1 MDQQSNQRQHGDRRR
16 LNYSDWS
23 RSSQNKHHELDD
35 ERGAGLVEFAL
46 ISSML
51 VMLVLGTVTLG
62 MSFHRSLTLNSS
74 AHEAVRYGSTL
85 PVEGNLNAWLNAVAN
100 VAIES
105 AAGELGENA
114 PGQHVCVAYVYPAG
128 VGDHDRTAS
137 IIETEGT
144 RVITAGTPCFDDS
157 RPGTERR
164 IQVQVGR
171 ETDVSTGVY
180 TKKVTLNSVQVA
192 RFERAD

>member
-16 LNYSDWS
+16 LNYS
-23 RSSQNKHHELDD
+23 DD

-144 RVITAGTPCFDDS
+144 RVITAGHRVLTTPGQAPNVVFRFKS
-157 RPGTERR
+157 
-164 IQVQVGR
+164 
-171 ETDVSTGVY
+171 DVKQMSVLASTR
-180 TKKVTLNSVQVA
+180 KK
-192 RFERAD
+192 